1 MPVGCLCWAWWYW
14 CCTIACWRGVSCW
27 HWEFGACCWGSGQL
41 CALHSMYVYNYIYI
55 CIVFVR
61 VVQQLLPGHQ
71 PWELPQLRCLAVI
84 GLLWPQSC
92 QRYFI
97 ADHSHMMLPTRY
109 PQPVLLHHLWWRQL
123 WEILQLRCL
132 VSIDLL
138 WPPSSHFCI
147 IIFVCAYW
155 LCVNSTWGVLVVI
168 VFFVFVFLGW
178 TMLWLHNMHCT
189 SSCDVVCQVPTTEAA
204 ASMADAPM
212 VAAAL
217 DKDRVYRCSDLNWER
232 ACMLISVLNW
242 QVLLTGTCSLIL
254 DARALHLHLCSQCL
268 PKPPLDSLDPCCML
282 HICNVLQSYK
292 PTGSE
297 LLSMSRL
304 P

>member
-14 CCTIACWRGVSCW
+14 CCTIACWCAVSCW

-55 CIVFVR
+55 YIIVFVR

-168 VFFVFVFLGW
+168 VFFCFCFFRVD
-178 TMLWLHNMHCT
+178 H
-189 SSCDVVCQVPTTEAA
+189 
-204 ASMADAPM
+204 
-212 VAAAL
+212 AL
-217 DKDRVYRCSDLNWER
+217 I
-232 ACMLISVLNW
+232 A
-242 QVLLTGTCSLIL
+242 
-254 DARALHLHLCSQCL
+254 
-268 PKPPLDSLDPCCML
+268 
-282 HICNVLQSYK
+282 
-292 PTGSE
+292 
-297 LLSMSRL
+297 
-304 P
+304 